1 MSDSVADLLTKNNIY
16 YTISG
21 KDYVTKCF
29 NPAHTDT
36 HPSFRIDKLTG
47 IAHCFSCGWKMNI
60 FKHYGVLTT
69 NNVSIKI
76 AKLKDKLREI
86 SENTN
91 GVEMLEG
98 AKPYIEN
105 YRGITPAT
113 YKQFGAFTTDSI
125 KEMEDRVILPLIDI
139 RGKIVAFVGRHLLS
153 NTGKRYNNFPAGTS
167 LPLFPAKLDS
177 QYTSMILVEGIFDL
191 LNLYDKG
198 LKNTVCTFGTAKLY
212 NDTKEKLHPYKVMGI
227 EKIYIL
233 FDGDDP
239 GREAAKKLK
248 PLIEE
253 AGFLVE
259 VVNLPDGV
267 DPGSMDIDD
276 IHSMD
281 SYVNNKELNENSLN

>member
-1 MSDSVADLLTKNNIY
+1 MSDTVADLLTKNNIY
-16 YTISG
+16 FTISG

-29 NPAHTDT
+29 NPDHSDNN
-36 HPSFRIDKLTG
+36 PSFRIDKLTG

-91 GVEMLEG
+91 GVEMLDG
-98 AKPYIEN
+98 AKPYAET
-105 YRGITPAT
+105 YRGISPAT
-113 YKQFGAFTTDSI
+113 YKYFGAFTTDSI
-125 KEMEDRVILPLIDI
+125 KDMEDRVIFPLTDI
-139 RGKIVAFVGRHLLS
+139 RGKIVAFVGRHMLS
-153 NTGKRYNNFPAGTS
+153 NSAKRYNNFPAGAS
-167 LPLFPAKLDS
+167 LPLFPAKLNI
-177 QYTSMILVEGIFDL
+177 QYKSMILVEGIFDL

-198 LKNTVCTFGTAKLY
+198 LKNVVCTFGTAKLY

-233 FDGDDP
+233 FDGDIA

-253 AGFLVE
+253 ANFLVE
-259 VVNLPDGV
+259 VVNLPDDI

-276 IHSMD
+276 IHSMN
-281 SYVNNKELNENSLN
+281 SYVNNKDFNEDSHN